1 MVTEE
6 RDELK
11 KLYDEL
17 RKKRQ
22 AHHLT
27 HPSIIFVKSNL
38 MLGKLFFSLM
48 VAQYVDFFFLRL
60 KVGCGKFS
68 LAGLMISSKDKKS
81 GCGGLID
88 CP

>member
-22 AHHLT
+22 EHHLT
-27 HPSIIFVKSNL
+27 HRAIIFVKYNL
-38 MLGKLFFSLM
+38 ELEKLFFNFQ
-48 VAQYVDFFFLRL
+48 V
-60 KVGCGKFS
+60 
-68 LAGLMISSKDKKS
+68 
-81 GCGGLID
+81 
-88 CP
+88 